1 MRHLRKYDYN
11 RNYFKK
17 DSDDY
22 GNCRYYFRCHGE
34 QIEVSKEVYDVCY
47 RSYCKMKNDYK
58 NNATRLEV
66 YCDVHDYGTSFFVFN
81 NRIISIVDNICI
93 NDIVKEIYEAINIL
107 PEWDYVI
114 AQGIYIYE
122 FSEREIA
129 RYLCLSHSTVHYQKI
144 KIKVY
149 LQKVVIDFIGS
160 KQDLK

>member
-1 MRHLRKYDYN
+1 MRKYDYN

-22 GNCRYYFRCHGE
+22 RNCRYYFRCHGE

-47 RSYCKMKNDYK
+47 KSYCKMKNDYK

-66 YCDVHDYGTSFFVFN
+66 YCDAHDYGTSFFVFN
-81 NRIISIVDNICI
+81 NRIISIIDFIYI
-93 NDIVKEIYEAINIL
+93 NDIINEINEAIEML
-107 PEWDYVI
+107 PEQDYII

-129 RYLCLSHSTVHYQKI
+129 SYLCLSNSTVHYR
-144 KIKVY
+144 KIKVKVY
-149 LQKVVIDFIGS
+149 SQRVVIEFIDS